1 MFAVYLLRKHEQE
14 RKKTRLRSGK
24 KLLKTIYESKLPD
37 RERKHIKKKFY
48 FHSTLMLAKTDS
60 LVEKS

>member
-1 MFAVYLLRKHEQE
+1 MFAVFLLRKHEEE

-24 KLLKTIYESKLPD
+24 KILKTIYESKLPD
-37 RERKHIKKKFY
+37 RERKHIKKNY
-48 FHSTLMLAKTDS
+48 FHSTLMLAKIDS